1 MNVKT
6 RISETMLL
14 AGALAAIGALC
25 NCGASRGVNYYVLDS
40 NPPRT
45 AEKPSTS
52 AQFPVTLVVGRIA
65 GTHLYRDDRLVYG
78 SGPVELGTYEYQR
91 WAEPPAEMIEDIL
104 VASLRA
110 TGQYRSVSRIASALR
125 ADYIVRGRLIGL
137 YEVDKPKMAAR
148 FSLQLELFDPKS
160 ATTVWTDSYSHDEPV
175 DGKKVADV
183 VEALN
188 KNVRAGM
195 QQLTASLGQYFASH
209 TPQSR

>member
-1 MNVKT
+1 
-6 RISETMLL
+6 L
-14 AGALAAIGALC
+14 AGALTAIGMLS

-40 NPPRT
+40 DAPVTSRT
-45 AEKPSTS
+45 PAAT
-52 AQFPVTLVVGRIA
+52 AQFPVTLAVGRIA
-65 GTHLYRDDRLVYG
+65 ANHLYRDDRLVYG

-148 FSLQLELFDPKS
+148 FSVQLELFDPKS
-160 ATTVWTDSYSHDEPV
+160 EMTVWTDSYSHDEPV
-175 DGKKVADV
+175 DGKKVTDV
-183 VEALN
+183 VEALDR
-188 KNVRAGM
+188 NVRTGM

-209 TPQSR
+209 PPQAR